1 MKEVCN
7 HIFEDDPNKGVYKR
21 KDRDVMNRQ
30 MLKKVAAVLGLVLSL
45 SFFTGI
51 ISTTTVQAQNRDN
64 RWHRDNDR
72 RDDRRDWNRRNDDR
86 NRDWERNREWERRR
100 EIARQRA
107 IQEMRRRQWERDRY
121 RNSRNYPYYG
131 GTYGGYGNSGGYY
144 GGYNNSELQRGYHNG
159 LKEGLDDAKD
169 RDSFNPN
176 RHSSFRDGNQSYRQ
190 GFYRGYQEGYR
201 QNSYYRGW

>member
-1 MKEVCN
+1 M
-7 HIFEDDPNKGVYKR
+7 NK
-21 KDRDVMNRQ
+21 Q
-30 MLKKVAAVLGLVLSL
+30 MLKKAAAGLMIVLSL

-64 RWHRDNDR
+64 RWQRDRDNRRDNDR
-72 RDDRRDWNRRNDDR
+72 NRDWNRRDNDR
-86 NRDWERNREWERRR
+86 NRDWNRGNNNQNREWERRR

-107 IQEMRRRQWERDRY
+107 LEEARRREWERNRY
-121 RNSRNYPYYG
+121 RYSRNYPYYG
-131 GTYGGYGNSGGYY
+131 GNNGGYYGNYGGYGSY
-144 GGYNNSELQRGYHNG
+144 GGYNNSEVQRGYHNG

-176 RHSSFRDGNQSYRQ
+176 RHSSFRDGNQSYRE

-201 QNSYYRGW
+201 QNSYSRRW